1 MTAPFYETDA
11 ALSQY
16 LLFHYGKPEEVLPFE
31 EGPRDALNYPIRCVT
46 ECLDLTTLPAKARAL
61 DLGCAVGRSAFE
73 LARFCESVIGID
85 FSAAFI
91 RAAGQL
97 RSEGQLRYRYQIEGD
112 LQAESTAEIPP
123 EIPREKVRFEV
134 GDAMKLS
141 PKLGTFDVVLM
152 ANLIDRLRDPRACLD
167 QLPGLVRPNGQL
179 IITSP
184 YTWTEEYTPKSAWL
198 CSDNHGAETTTQ
210 EKLAQILEPHFNLTK
225 RKNLPF
231 LIREHARKYQ
241 WSLAEATIWR
251 RRS

>member
-31 EGPRDALNYPIRCVT
+31 EGPREALNYPIRCVT
-46 ECLDLTTLPAKARAL
+46 KCLDQTIVPRDARAL
-61 DLGCAVGRSAFE
+61 DLGCAVGRSSFE
-73 LARFCESVIGID
+73 LARHCASVVGID
-85 FSAAFI
+85 ASAAFI
-91 RAAGQL
+91 DAANQL
-97 RSEGQLRYRYQIEGD
+97 QAGGQLRYRYQIEGT
-112 LQAESTAEIPP
+112 LHAESTASVPTG
-123 EIPREKVRFEV
+123 IPREKIRFDV

-141 PKLGTFDVVLM
+141 PTLGTFDVVLM
-152 ANLIDRLRDPRACLD
+152 ANLIDRLRDPQTCLD
-167 QLPGLVRPNGQL
+167 QLPDLIRPNGQL

-198 CSDNHGAETTTQ
+198 CSDSDDERVTTQ
-210 EKLAQILEPHFNLTK
+210 EKLLQILEPHFYLTK

>member
-1 MTAPFYETDA
+1 MTAPFYEPDA

-16 LLFHYGKPEEVLPFE
+16 LLFHYGKPEEVLPFD

-46 ECLDLTTLPAKARAL
+46 ECLDLATLPAAARAL
-61 DLGCAVGRSAFE
+61 DLGCAVGRSSFE

-85 FSAAFI
+85 YSAAFI
-91 RAAGQL
+91 RAASQL
-97 RSEGQLRYRYQIEGD
+97 QSGAQLRYRYQIEGD
-112 LQAESTAEIPP
+112 LQAEATADIPEEIR
-123 EIPREKVRFEV
+123 REKVQCKV

-141 PKLGTFDVVLM
+141 PKLGTFDVILM

-198 CSDNHGAETTTQ
+198 CSDNHGEITTTQ
-210 EKLAQILEPHFNLTK
+210 EKLLQLLEPHFHLTT

-241 WSLAEATIWR
+241 WSLAEATVWR
-251 RRS
+251 RRA